1 MGTVELSSKARP
13 VLAAVAAAIYV
24 VSWIALAVSGVM
36 LWRMYCEGF
45 GCIGKGVAWLAWA
58 TGFALALA
66 VGCLGYR
73 SYKGTAR
80 AALRY
85 LLALQAVAGVA
96 LVIYW
101 AAWRAA

>member
-1 MGTVELSSKARP
+1 MGTVEVSSKARP
-13 VLAAVAAAIYV
+13 VLATVAAAIYV
-24 VSWIALAVSGVM
+24 VVWMALAVSGVL

-45 GCIGKGVAWLAWA
+45 GCIGKGIAWFAWA
-58 TGFALALA
+58 IGFGIALVVGFLA
-66 VGCLGYR
+66 RR
-73 SYKGTAR
+73 SYRGPAG

-85 LLALQAVAGVA
+85 LLALQAAAGVA